1 MKNTNS
7 FAKTVKEEI
16 VSQNYKNERLLAI
29 LSSFTRVNGSLLIK
43 HKQESVQL
51 RIENSKIA
59 KFIYLS
65 MQKVFNVKPNISY
78 LKRNNLAKST
88 CYIITIN
95 DAKILEKMHIH
106 FLDNEIDKAFT
117 SNKER
122 IGGFLAGAFLATGSV
137 NSPISSNYHLE
148 VSFND
153 YEYARAF
160 INLVKKHKEN
170 VFNLKITK
178 RRDKY
183 IVYLKRS
190 DQIVNF
196 LVLIGATNACLYFE
210 DTRVDRDFTN
220 QTNRLNNL
228 DTANYQKTVKAAKN
242 DIKIINKLIKKNGLA
257 NLGNDKVVLL
267 ATLRIK
273 YPDDTLE
280 NLAEKMSEELGDVVT
295 KSNINHILRA
305 FRLEGRNL

>member
-1 MKNTNS
+1 MKDTNS

-16 VSQNYKNERLLAI
+16 VSQNYQDDRLLAI

-43 HKQESVQL
+43 HKKMSVQL

-59 KFIYLS
+59 KFIYAAF
-65 MQKVFNVKPNISY
+65 QRIFQIKPNISY
-78 LKRNNLAKST
+78 LKKNNLNKNT
-88 CYIITIN
+88 CYLIN
-95 DAKILEKMHIH
+95 LDDEKILEKLHIN
-106 FLDNEIDKAFT
+106 FLGNKVDNYFAG
-117 SNKER
+117 NKEK
-122 IGGFLAGAFLATGSV
+122 ISGYLAGSFLASGSV
-137 NSPISSNYHLE
+137 NSPRSSNYHLE
-148 VSFND
+148 VSLND
-153 YEYARAF
+153 YEYAKSF
-160 INLVKKHKEN
+160 VSLVKKYKEV

-210 DTRVDRDFTN
+210 DTRVGRDFDN
-220 QTNRLNNL
+220 MTNRLSNL
-228 DTANYQKTVKAAKN
+228 DTANYQKTIKAAKN

-257 NLGNDKVVLL
+257 NLGNDKVILL

-280 NLAEKMSEELGDVVT
+280 NLAEKMSDELGDVVT

-305 FRLEGRNL
+305 FREEGKNL